1 MIQVPFENFLSP
13 FPILFPVEPLIK
25 PESDNGSRCVCRR
38 IFIIQ
43 LILFPGHASAAAVI
57 PRRFDIIP
65 YIDGLLYVP
74 FFSGN
79 IKSAYEG
86 KRHPLHI
93 IIPVMQEGS
102 SIFPEGS
109 FIFHLK
115 TFQIISFLCSDK
127 PVQQRIQC
135 MGMPPVN
142 PRFLFLY
149 RIMIDKYFF
158 LIIPEPVPE
167 RILRP
172 FTYLFYFFHR
182 CLLSFRLNPAPFKT
196 GPATASGRPCTQILS
211 PQPRQKITAVPLPQG
226 YHFPVSPHYSE
237 LPLL

>member
-13 FPILFPVEPLIK
+13 FPILFPVDPLIK

-57 PRRFDIIP
+57 PCRFDIIP
-65 YIDGLLYVP
+65 YIHGLLYVP

-79 IKSAYEG
+79 IKSADEG

-93 IIPVMQEGS
+93 IIPVMQERS
-102 SIFPEGS
+102 SIFPESS
-109 FIFHLK
+109 FIFRLK

-158 LIIPEPVPE
+158 LIIQN
-167 RILRP
+167 
-172 FTYLFYFFHR
+172 LFQSAYCALSHTSSIFFIVAS
-182 CLLSFRLNPAPFKT
+182 LSFRLNPVPFKT